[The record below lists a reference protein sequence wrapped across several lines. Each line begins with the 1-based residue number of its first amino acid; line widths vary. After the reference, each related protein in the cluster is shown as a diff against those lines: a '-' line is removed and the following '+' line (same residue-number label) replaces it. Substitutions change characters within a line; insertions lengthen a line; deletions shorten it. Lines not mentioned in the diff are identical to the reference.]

1 MLYSLFKRMHQVER
15 SSSLNVPKNALSLV
29 KQMYQYVLPKVH
41 EELNKWRK
49 QADAIPNP
57 ELRKQAL
64 ASIQFKTFHCEGG
77 AIFSLLALEN
87 RDEAIR
93 FIVAFQT
100 ISDYL
105 DNLCDRSTSL
115 DANDFRRLHEAIFHA
130 LNPEQKPINYYKY
143 RNDQNDGGY
152 LQRLVETCQSVI
164 RNLPYRD
171 KIEAFT
177 YELAS
182 YYCDLQVHKH
192 VKKEERVPRL
202 LAWYKQHEEKLPNMS
217 WFEFSACAG
226 STIGIFC
233 LVSYALRN
241 FCEGDLFSQVMKSYF
256 PWVQGMH
263 ILLDYFIDQQ
273 EDREAG
279 DLNFCFYYD
288 NDDELIKRFVHFI
301 QKAQQSVQQL
311 PDASFHQM
319 IQAGMLGIYL
329 TDKKVSEQ
337 KKVSHIAKYLLK
349 QGGRWATFFYYNS
362 LAYRRIKKLAAIF

>member
-1 MLYSLFKRMHQVER
+1 M
-15 SSSLNVPKNALSLV
+15 NVPANALNLV
-29 KQMYQYVLPKVH
+29 KQMYKYVLPKVH
-41 EELNKWRK
+41 EELNTWRK
-49 QADAIPNP
+49 LADAIPNP

-64 ASIQFKTFHCEGG
+64 ASINLKTFHCEGG

-115 DANDFRRLHEAIFHA
+115 DANDFRMLHEAIFHA
-130 LNPEQKPINYYKY
+130 LNPEKKPVNYYKY
-143 RNDQNDGGY
+143 RNEQNDGGY
-152 LQRLVETCQSVI
+152 LRRLVETCQLVI
-164 RNLPYRD
+164 QNLPNRD
-171 KIEAFT
+171 KIETFL

-202 LAWYKQHEEKLPNMS
+202 MAWFKQNEKKLPDMS
-217 WFEFSACAG
+217 WFEFCACAG

-233 LVSYALRN
+233 LVSYAMRES
-241 FCEGDLFSQVMKSYF
+241 CREELFSLVMKSYF
-256 PWVQGMH
+256 PWVQGLH

-273 EDREAG
+273 EDREEG
-279 DLNFCFYYD
+279 DLNFCFYYE
-288 NDDELIKRFVHFI
+288 NDDELKKRFVHFI
-301 QKAQQSVQQL
+301 QKAKESVLLL
-311 PDASFHQM
+311 PDTTFHHM

-337 KKVSHIAKYLLK
+337 KKVSDISKYLLK
-349 QGGRWATFFYYNS
+349 HGGRWATFFYYNS
-362 LAYRRIKKLAAIF
+362 LFYRKIKKLTAIF

>member
-1 MLYSLFKRMHQVER
+1 M
-15 SSSLNVPKNALSLV
+15 NVPKNALSLV
-29 KQMYQYVLPKVH
+29 KQMYKQVLPKVH

-49 QADAIPNP
+49 LADAIPNP

-64 ASIQFKTFHCEGG
+64 ASIHLKTFHCEGG

-115 DANDFRRLHEAIFHA
+115 DANDFRMLHEAIFHA
-130 LNPEQKPINYYKY
+130 LNPENKPVNYYKY
-143 RNDQNDGGY
+143 RKEQDDGGY
-152 LQRLVETCQSVI
+152 LRQLVETCQSVI
-164 RNLPYRD
+164 RNLPNRS
-171 KIEAFT
+171 KIKTFIH
-177 YELAS
+177 ELAS

-202 LAWYKQHEEKLPNMS
+202 IHWFQQHEEKLPNMS
-217 WFEFSACAG
+217 WFEFCACAG

-233 LVSYALRN
+233 LVSYAMQKSCR
-241 FCEGDLFSQVMKSYF
+241 EELFSQVMKSYF
-256 PWVQGMH
+256 PWVQGLH

-273 EDREAG
+273 EDREEG

-288 NDDELIKRFVHFI
+288 NDDELKKRLIFFI
-301 QKAQQSVQQL
+301 HQAKKSVQQL
-311 PDASFHQM
+311 PDAAFHHM
-319 IQAGMLGIYL
+319 VQAGMLGIYL

-337 KKVSHIAKYLLK
+337 KKVSDISKHLLK
-349 QGGRWATFFYYNS
+349 HGGRWATFFYYNS
-362 LAYRRIKKLAAIF
+362 LFYRKIKKLTAIF